1 MYADV
6 DNGADTMKKKILL
19 GEQAQYNFI
28 FGMSFSLLCRLP
40 HLKFLSCLPLSRRP
54 RRDGKSSCQCAQ
66 SGRGYQGAR

>member
-28 FGMSFSLLCRLP
+28 FGMSLSPRL
-40 HLKFLSCLPLSRRP
+40 
-54 RRDGKSSCQCAQ
+54 
-66 SGRGYQGAR
+66 